1 MENQEL
7 GLSPVWRFDAYGTD
21 GNEEMLQQQPAVA
34 AEDEVEQSL
43 GRHRR
48 IDGDGLEVVAESA
61 GEERIGRHRADVVEV
76 APVVVDDEIS
86 EQHEAGRL
94 ERLWN
99 GIKRNKVAVAAG
111 AITVASMI
119 ASPLGETIKSLAE
132 TASYVG
138 PGMIAAEA
146 AWIGGAAMMLG
157 AIGKKII
164 NPLKIHQRFKEIP
177 DAAAESTTF
186 KAGLAINTVAAVAE
200 FVIPAVAVTTKLP
213 VESWGILSFA
223 AVDLMATVALRK
235 VIWNGMHR
243 AKSETPEA

>member
-1 MENQEL
+1 MEQSQEW
-7 GLSPVWRFDAYGTD
+7 SPLWRTD
-21 GNEEMLQQQPAVA
+21 GFADDNPDTYGRHHLD
-34 AEDEVEQSL
+34 DESAQSVIVTDEADETSV
-43 GRHRR
+43 GRHRP
-48 IDGDGLEVVAESA
+48 ETVNAATTVESVEQAEPSA
-61 GEERIGRHRADVVEV
+61 VT
-76 APVVVDDEIS
+76 DEIT

-111 AITVASMI
+111 MITVGSMLANPI
-119 ASPLGETIKSLAE
+119 GDTIKSLAE

-177 DAAAESTTF
+177 EAAAESTTF
-186 KAGLAINTVAAVAE
+186 KAGLAINTAAAVAE
-200 FVIPAVAVTTKLP
+200 FVIPTIAVTTKLP
-213 VESWGILSFA
+213 VESWGILAFTT
-223 AVDLMATVALRK
+223 VDLWATVALRK

-243 AKSETPEA
+243 NKSETPEA

>member
-1 MENQEL
+1 MEQANEWSPL
-7 GLSPVWRFDAYGTD
+7 GRIDAYGSGD
-21 GNEEMLQQQPAVA
+21 DELLLEQQSAVVDDAEAQEEPLGRHSRAVA
-34 AEDEVEQSL
+34 ADEASLVEST
-43 GRHRR
+43 
-48 IDGDGLEVVAESA
+48 DDD
-61 GEERIGRHRADVVEV
+61 EEYVGRHRAS
-76 APVVVDDEIS
+76 DEIS

-119 ASPLGETIKSLAE
+119 ASPIGDTIKSLAE
-132 TASYVG
+132 TATYVG
-138 PGMIAAEA
+138 PGMVAAEA

-200 FVIPAVAVTTKLP
+200 FVIPTVAVTTKLP

-223 AVDLMATVALRK
+223 AVDLLATVALRK

-243 AKSETPEA
+243 NKIETPEA

>member
-1 MENQEL
+1 M
-7 GLSPVWRFDAYGTD
+7 
-21 GNEEMLQQQPAVA
+21 
-34 AEDEVEQSL
+34 EQSQEWSPL
-43 GRHRR
+43 WRSEPYGEDDPEQYGRHAR
-48 IDGDGLEVVAESA
+48 IDDGLIQESIPVADGTVTEA
-61 GEERIGRHRADVVEV
+61 EPVGRHRADSIAETTTAEVE
-76 APVVVDDEIS
+76 AESVVVDDEIT

-111 AITVASMI
+111 AITVASMV
-119 ASPLGETIKSLAE
+119 ASPIGDTIKSLAE

-164 NPLKIHQRFKEIP
+164 NPLKIHKRFKEIP
-177 DAAAESTTF
+177 DAAAESTLF
-186 KAGLAINTVAAVAE
+186 KSGLAINTVAAVAE
-200 FVIPAVAVTTKLP
+200 FVIPTVAVTTKLP

-223 AVDLMATVALRK
+223 AVDLIATVALRK

-243 AKSETPEA
+243 TKSEPPEA